1 MPFRKCCRTIRI
13 GGQLT
18 KSQYQFTLQAPDT
31 NELYQDAP
39 KLEAKLRSDPQ
50 LQKLLQD
57 VTSDLQIT
65 NPQVNVDIDRDKAS
79 ALGVTANQVEDALY
93 TAYGQRQISTIY
105 APNNAYRVIT
115 ELEHQY
121 QLDPSALSM
130 LYVRSSSGQLVPL
143 NAVAK
148 LDAIAGPAHHQSPGP
163 TAGSDHLLQSA
174 PGRLA
179 RAMPSMPWARQRGK
193 CCRQPS
199 APAFRAR
206 RRRFE
211 SSISGLGLLLVM
223 AILVIYIVLGILYES
238 FIHPLTI
245 LSGLPSA
252 GFGALITLM
261 LFHLE
266 LNLYAFRRRDHAG
279 RHCEEKCHHDDRL
292 GAGSSSATER
302 KRRRRR
308 SIREPCCASVPS

>member
-1 MPFRKCCRTIRI
+1 MALNKMVMAQPYIDSFMSTAAGGNAGRIFARLKPRSQRKSAQEIVQDLRGKLAAVPGINAFPQMLPTIRI

-115 ELEHQY
+115 ELENQY

-143 NAVAK
+143 ERGSQT
-148 LDAIAGPAHHQSPGP
+148 DAIAGPAHHQSPGP
-163 TAGSDHLLQSA
+163 VAGGDHLLQPA
-174 PGRLA
+174 PGGFAGR
-179 RAMPSMPWARQRGK
+179 
-193 CCRQPS
+193 CRQCGGQG
-199 APAFRAR
+199 RAR
-206 RRRFE
+206 NAAGHRQ
-211 SSISGLGLLLVM
+211 
-223 AILVIYIVLGILYES
+223 
-238 FIHPLTI
+238 HQ
-245 LSGLPSA
+245 LSG
-252 GFGALITLM
+252 
-261 LFHLE
+261 H
-266 LNLYAFRRRDHAG
+266 
-279 RHCEEKCHHDDRL
+279 
-292 GAGSSSATER
+292 GAGL
-302 KRRRRR
+302 
-308 SIREPCCASVPS
+308 